1 MKVVLKI
8 SGKDKDNGPRH
19 EVEID
24 GKFNKSIGPLCECPE
39 DAIIG
44 RDLVDGYD
52 ICKYIQIGY
61 DAAKR
66 GEELTIESIEAS
78 DDD

>member
-8 SGKDKDNGPRH
+8 SGEDKDDGPRH

-24 GKFNKSIGPLCECPE
+24 GKFYRKVSPLCECPE

-44 RDLVDGYD
+44 RDLVDGND
-52 ICKYIQIGY
+52 ICKYIQMGF

-66 GEELTIESIEAS
+66 GEDLTMETIEH
-78 DDD
+78 D